1 MMKSISDVGRV
12 IHLHMQHHLALS
24 QFCCVLNSSSQV
36 DAVKSCEQRLYSH
49 SADVFDEIL
58 IAGKSVQTKLAKNV
72 FHKYWQPD
80 NRYKVPVAMQ
90 IVGLD
95 TVWEDR
101 SNGRA
106 GLGNVT

>member
-1 MMKSISDVGRV
+1 M
-12 IHLHMQHHLALS
+12 HHHLSLS
-24 QFCCVLNSSSQV
+24 QFCGVFNSSSQV
-36 DAVKSCEQRLYSH
+36 YAVKSCQQRLYSH
-49 SADVFDEIL
+49 SADVCDEIF
-58 IAGKSVQTKLAKNV
+58 IAGKSVKTKLAKNV
-72 FHKYWQPD
+72 FHKCWQPD

-90 IVGLD
+90 TVGLD